1 MTIICVLSVL
11 VLAVSVGAA
20 IIFRRDKEPITPIA
34 CFVALLAS
42 GAFVFSSM
50 EYVPETKVGVVIKKM
65 GTPLPAGQ
73 IVARNGETGP
83 QADILSPGW
92 YFWYWPWAYE
102 IEETDIVEVPSGNVG
117 VVTTTDGKPLQGQI
131 FAPEWTNVEDM
142 LNATKFLQ
150 NGFKGPQLTVLTP
163 GKYRLNP
170 RLFTV
175 KPAPAVIVNVGEVA
189 VVKANAGQSVAEG
202 SSTMVNGVPLVKKGS
217 QGIWDTA
224 LLPGMYY
231 MHPEAYQV
239 VKVSTANRVYDYAEC
254 DDKKISDPILVRSK
268 DGFTFPV
275 DIRCTL
281 NVGAENAPYLVG
293 LLANPDAKVTEGE
306 DRGMICNLEAKTIL
320 PSIRTI
326 LRNTAEKLTAFEFV
340 DQRSQVERDC
350 STAFGTKM
358 KDFKINSDGC
368 YIGQIDFDHNPQIK
382 SLMQTRTDRE
392 VALNQQKMYQEQ
404 ERSQQERAKFVK
416 ASEEAEQQKLLV
428 AAQYEVQIAGQKALA
443 KQAEAQGQA
452 KFVEITFAARKDAYE
467 KMATSIGKDGVTMLE
482 MLQIVKDGK
491 IQITPQVM
499 VNGNSSSGMIDALA
513 GTIMG
518 SMVKTTKTTEE
529 VTDVKVHPSGK

>member
-1 MTIICVLSVL
+1 MTIICVLSF
-11 VLAVSVGAA
+11 LAFVIA
-20 IIFRRDKEPITPIA
+20 IVVAVIFRKDKEPITPVAGLVAFIA
-34 CFVALLAS
+34 L
-42 GAFVFSSM
+42 GAFVFTSM
-50 EYVPETKVGVVIKKM
+50 EYVPENKVGVVIKKM

-102 IEETDIVEVPSGNVG
+102 IEETEIVEVPSGNVG

-142 LNATKFLQ
+142 LNATRFFQ

-175 KPAPAVIVNVGEVA
+175 NPAPAVIVNVGEVA
-189 VVKANAGQSVAEG
+189 VVKANAGPAAVEG
-202 SSTMVNGVPLVKKGS
+202 SIMVNGVPLVKKGS
-217 QGIWDTA
+217 QGIWDAA

-239 VKVSTANRVYDYAEC
+239 VKVSTTNRVYDYAES

-281 NVGAENAPYLVG
+281 NISAENAPYLVG
-293 LLANPDAKVTEGE
+293 LLANPDAKVSEGE
-306 DRGMICNLEAKTIL
+306 DKGLICNLEAKTIL
-320 PSIRTI
+320 PCIRTI

-340 DQRSQVERDC
+340 DLRSQVEKDC
-350 STAFGTKM
+350 STAFATKM

-368 YIGQIDFDHNPQIK
+368 FIGQIDFDHNPQIK

-428 AAQYEVQIAGQKALA
+428 AAQYEVQISQQKAKA
-443 KQAEAQGQA
+443 KEAEAQGQA
-452 KFVEITFAARKDAYE
+452 KYVEITFAARKDAYE
-467 KMATSIGKDGVTMLE
+467 KMASSIGKDGVTLLE
-482 MLQIVKDGK
+482 MLNIVKEGK

-499 VNGNSSSGMIDALA
+499 VNGNSNAGMIEALA

-518 SMVKTTKTTEE
+518 SMVKTSKLTTEE
-529 VTDVKVHPSGK
+529 ITDVKVHPSGK